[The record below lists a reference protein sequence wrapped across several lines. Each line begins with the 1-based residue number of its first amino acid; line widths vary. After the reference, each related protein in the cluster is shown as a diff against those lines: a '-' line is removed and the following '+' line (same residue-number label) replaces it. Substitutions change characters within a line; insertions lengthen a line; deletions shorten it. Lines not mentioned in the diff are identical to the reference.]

1 MPCPFS
7 DDLFVFYCLSTVI
20 LSRLIDF
27 RLRDF
32 VLNSVNSGLNA
43 AAEVK
48 FSQQVLNVDFDG
60 GFSQVQMAGD
70 DFVAVSCG
78 EVA

>member
-1 MPCPFS
+1 M
-7 DDLFVFYCLSTVI
+7 FYRFRTGI
-20 LSRLIDF
+20 LNCLIDF

-32 VLNSVNSGLNA
+32 VLNSVNSGLDA

-60 GFSQVQMAGD
+60 RFCQV
-70 DFVAVSCG
+70 
-78 EVA
+78 

>member
-1 MPCPFS
+1 M
-7 DDLFVFYCLSTVI
+7 FYRLSTGI

-32 VLNSVNSGLNA
+32 VLNGINGGLDA
-43 AAEVK
+43 ATEVK
-48 FSQQVLNVDFDG
+48 FSQQVLNVNLDG
-60 GFSQVQMAGD
+60 GFCQFQMTGD
-70 DFVAVSCG
+70 DFVTVSGG

>member
-1 MPCPFS
+1 M
-7 DDLFVFYCLSTVI
+7 FYRLSTGI

-32 VLNSVNSGLNA
+32 VLNGVNGGLDA
-43 AAEVK
+43 ATEVK

-60 GFSQVQMAGD
+60 RFCQV
-70 DFVAVSCG
+70 
-78 EVA
+78 

>member
-1 MPCPFS
+1 M
-7 DDLFVFYCLSTVI
+7 FYRFRTGI
-20 LSRLIDF
+20 LNCLIDF

-32 VLNSVNSGLNA
+32 VLNSVNSGLDA
-43 AAEVK
+43 AAEVQ

-60 GFSQVQMAGD
+60 RFCQVQMAGD
-70 DFVAVSCG
+70 DFIAVSGG

>member
-1 MPCPFS
+1 M
-7 DDLFVFYCLSTVI
+7 FYRFGIDI

-32 VLNSVNSGLNA
+32 VLNGVNGGLDA
-43 AAEVK
+43 ATEVK

-60 GFSQVQMAGD
+60 GFCQFQMTGD
-70 DFVAVSCG
+70 DFVAVSGG